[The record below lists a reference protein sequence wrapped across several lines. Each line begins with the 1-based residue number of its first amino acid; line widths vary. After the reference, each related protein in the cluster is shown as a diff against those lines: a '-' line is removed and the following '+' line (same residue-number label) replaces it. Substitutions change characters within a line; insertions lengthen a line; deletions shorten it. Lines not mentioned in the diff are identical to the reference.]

1 MNACLNR
8 ARSKG
13 GRVPRLGLVAVG
25 LAVLFTFCGAGRVSG
40 QTADPAMAPLARAAE
55 LMDLRQQSTGPFRL
69 RVKARLLGLVTGDR
83 EGESTLLFFAPDA
96 WFEATRFP
104 GYSSLEGRAGTR
116 EWRKRN
122 VLEKPY
128 RMHQLATLLDP
139 SRHLRL
145 APAARVKKTWTGEG
159 GLTCLEVGPTRDLW
173 QHDRSGISALAPI
186 GASDSDP
193 VTLCFDPV
201 SGALRRADYGLPLPR
216 FEYEGEVVLGARRFP
231 ATMKVFEAKDLAI
244 EATVV
249 ELAADTVREAAEF
262 AVPDG
267 AEAWPYCAELTPP
280 VMIAK
285 REAEHYSKARA
296 KGQFGTV
303 VILAEVGTDGILH
316 DLSFVDSRG
325 KFLRLGIER
334 VVDEWKYQPATC
346 DGEPIPLTI
355 YLKYTFLPR

>member
-1 MNACLNR
+1 MSVDLEC
-8 ARSKG
+8 ARSNGRGVPG
-13 GRVPRLGLVAVG
+13 GGAAVAA
-25 LAVLFTFCGAGRVSG
+25 LAVLATFCGEGGASG

-55 LMDLRQQSTGPFRL
+55 LMDLRRESTGPFRL
-69 RVKARLLGLVTGDR
+69 RVKVRLLGLVTGDR
-83 EGESTLLFFAPDA
+83 EGESTLLFSTPEA

-104 GYSSLEGRAGTR
+104 GYCSLEGRSGPR

-128 RMHQLATLLDP
+128 RMRQLATLLDP

-159 GLTCLEVGPTRDLW
+159 GLTCLEAGPTRDLW

-186 GASDSDP
+186 EVSDSDP
-193 VTLCFDPV
+193 VTLCFDPA
-201 SGALRRADYGLPLPR
+201 SGVLRRADYGLPLPR

-231 ATMKVFEAKDLAI
+231 ATMKVYEAKDLAI

-249 ELAADTVREAAEF
+249 ELAADTPREAADL
-262 AVPDG
+262 AVPEG
-267 AEAWPYCAELTPP
+267 AEVWPFCAEPTPP
-280 VMIAK
+280 SMVAK
-285 REAEHYSKARA
+285 RETKQTAANRG

-303 VILAEVGTDGILH
+303 VVQAEIGRDGILH
-316 DLSFVDSRG
+316 DLTYLGERAR
-325 KFLRLGIER
+325 FLRGSIEK

-346 DGEPIPLTI
+346 NGEAVPFTI
-355 YLKYTFLPR
+355 YIKYTFLQR